1 MRGFW
6 TKRDPKPDSD
16 LSGRVSDGQIHIGW
30 DEKSR
35 MSEATNKWNEKPRRK
50 GLFSG
55 ISGFLFTS
63 LLLVAMLYAAVFI
76 IGRLDGFRAF
86 LEDHL
91 KSQIDLRVK
100 VSKAWLT
107 PALNLEFEG
116 LSTENFGRKGMPGLQ
131 IQNGLIVWS
140 VYDETGWHMP
150 SVRRAV
156 MRGVHVN
163 FAPDDYGRWEPTP
176 LAPVGERIAD
186 WCSFKVTAPKAEK
199 PLPNIDDK
207 ASTPVKTPANLVESL
222 RKMRL
227 EIADARL
234 VWWDADGIELAA
246 VNKLRLAIL
255 PITLPSREI
264 THYWLRIDEA
274 TLSDGRRAHDIRVEF
289 FDLGE
294 QKMML
299 ELCADWF
306 RGASSLLPTAKST
319 TPPAVSNTA
328 PVFVP

>member
-1 MRGFW
+1 
-6 TKRDPKPDSD
+6 
-16 LSGRVSDGQIHIGW
+16 VSDGQIHIGW

-35 MSEATNKWNEKPRRK
+35 MNEATNKWTEKPRRR
-50 GLFSG
+50 GIFSG
-55 ISGFLFTS
+55 LGGFLFTT
-63 LLLVAMLYAAVFI
+63 LLLVALLYVAVFI

-91 KSQIDLRVK
+91 KSTIDLRVK
-100 VSKAWLT
+100 VAKVWLT
-107 PALNLEFEG
+107 PSLNLEFEG

-131 IQNGLIVWS
+131 IQNGFIAWS
-140 VYDETGWHMP
+140 VHDETGWHMP

-156 MRGVHVN
+156 MRGVQVT

-186 WCSFKVTAPKAEK
+186 WCNFKVTAPKAEK
-199 PLPNIDDK
+199 PLPRIEEK
-207 ASTPVKTPANLVESL
+207 PGMPSKVPPNLVESL

-246 VNKLRLAIL
+246 ANKLRLAIL
-255 PITLPSREI
+255 PITLPSREV

-306 RGASSLLPTAKST
+306 RGASSLLPATKGVVQPSAT
-319 TPPAVSNTA
+319 NATPAFTP
-328 PVFVP
+328 